1 MRTLSHN
8 LTVTVLLLFV
18 AIIPSWAGC
27 SLYGLTCE
35 QLSNPVGIDSE
46 RPRFSWKIKSDIRG
60 FRQKAYRIM
69 VASTPELLNKK
80 KPDIWDSGNVR
91 SDSSVMVGYRG
102 VSLRPATTYYWKVMI
117 KGSDGNSSAFS
128 GIQQFTT
135 GLFTTSDWHG
145 ARWIAMERD
154 GEIMVPAVHGHLGG
168 KEIGRYV
175 LPIFRKEFNINKKV
189 SRALL
194 FISGLGHFDCYINGG
209 KVDKHFLDPLWT
221 KYDKE
226 ALYLTF
232 DISDRLTQGGNA
244 IGVMLGNGF
253 YNIPNER
260 YYKLTGSYGAPK
272 MIARLRIIYDDNSED
287 NIISDTSWSCMQG
300 PITFSSIFGGEDY
313 DATKVAIGWKN
324 AGYNDTEWEKPVL
337 PSNGNLPQV
346 LKAQCG
352 THMAELQHLKVVNCK
367 TVRDS
372 LPVFDFGQNMS
383 GVPRMTIKGKPG
395 STVTLIPG
403 ELLNPDGTVNQ
414 SASGSPYFFRY
425 TIGSDS
431 AEQWQPQFTYYG
443 YRYVQVEGAV
453 PAGEDNPR
461 GLPEILQ
468 MEGVHT
474 GNSAPQ
480 AGRFV
485 CSKPMFNSIY
495 NLIDWAMR
503 SNMAGVLTDCPH
515 REKLGWQEEAYLMQ
529 PSLQYRYDLSSLYR
543 KILNDMATAQ
553 YGDGIIP
560 SIVPEYVRFAD
571 GFENSPEWG
580 SSFIIGAWQNYLWYG
595 DIESL
600 RNNYTKMK
608 KYLSYL
614 HSRADNYIVA
624 YGLGDWYDIG
634 PRNPGYSQLTS
645 NGVTATAIFYQDAL
659 AMTEVARVL
668 GHEDDAQEFATLAD
682 NIKKAYNETFY
693 KDAEGYYDRNSQT
706 ANAMSL
712 YLGLADGQRRQSVAQ
727 ALIDDIKSR
736 KNGLT
741 AGDIGYRYVLKAL
754 ETLGRDDVIYD
765 MNSRYDAPGYGW
777 QLAHGATALTE
788 SWQAYGFVSNN
799 HFMLGHLMEWLFSG
813 LGGVK
818 QAEGSVAFRHLLI
831 APTPVRDVTWA
842 KTTYNSPY
850 GEVRCEW
857 DTDVRQQFL
866 RVSVPANCT
875 ATVKIP
881 FAITAG
887 RQVCD
892 YGIPLPE
899 CNDIK
904 VIPTADGTLTLEV
917 GSGEY
922 LFETVSATCSATSR

>member
-1 MRTLSHN
+1 MRTLSHC
-8 LTVTVLLLFV
+8 LVVTILL
-18 AIIPSWAGC
+18 IIVGITPSRAGC

-35 QLSNPVGIDSE
+35 QLSNPIGIDSE
-46 RPRFSWKIKSDIRG
+46 RPRFSWKINSDTRG
-60 FRQKAYRIM
+60 FRQKTYRIM
-69 VASTPELLNKK
+69 VASTPELLDKK
-80 KPDIWDSGNVR
+80 KPDMWDSGNVR

-117 KGSDGNSSAFS
+117 KGSDGSSSAFS

-135 GLFTTSDWHG
+135 GLYTTSDWHG

-154 GEIMVPAVHGHLGG
+154 GETMVPAAHGHLGG
-168 KEIGRYV
+168 KEIGRYA
-175 LPIFRKEFNINKKV
+175 LPMLRKKFDINKKV

-194 FISGLGHFDCYINGG
+194 FISGLGHFDCYINGE

-232 DISDRLTQGGNA
+232 DVSDRLTLGGNA

-287 NIISDTSWSCMQG
+287 NIVSDTSWSCMQG

-313 DATKVAIGWKN
+313 DAAKAAIGWKY
-324 AGYNDTEWEKPVL
+324 AGYNDSKWSAPVL
-337 PSNGNLPQV
+337 PSDNNLPQV

-352 THMAELQHLKVVNCK
+352 THMAELQHLKVVNSK
-367 TVRDS
+367 SVRDS
-372 LPVFDFGQNMS
+372 LRVLDFGQNMS

-425 TIGSDS
+425 TIGGDS
-431 AEQWQPQFTYYG
+431 VEQWQPQFTYYG
-443 YRYVQVEGAV
+443 FRYVQVEGAV
-453 PAGEDNPR
+453 LAGEDNPS

-474 GNSAPQ
+474 GNSAQQ
-480 AGRFV
+480 AGSFV

-543 KILNDMATAQ
+543 KILDDMATAQ

-600 RNNYTKMK
+600 RNNYSKMK

-614 HSRADNYIVA
+614 HSRANNYIVA

-659 AMTEVARVL
+659 AMAEVASVL
-668 GHEDDAQEFATLAD
+668 GHENDAKEFATLAD
-682 NIKKAYNETFY
+682 NIKKAYNKTFY

-712 YLGLADGQRRQSVAQ
+712 YLGLADGQCRQLVAQ

-754 ETLGRDDVIYD
+754 EMLGRDDVIYD

-831 APTPVRDVTWA
+831 APTPVGDVIWA

-850 GEVRCEW
+850 GEVCCEW
-857 DTDVRQQFL
+857 DTDSRHPSL

-892 YGIPLPE
+892 YGIPLQE

-904 VIPTADGTLTLEV
+904 VMPTADGTLTLEV

-922 LFETVSATCSATSR
+922 LFEAVSDAGSVILR

>member
-1 MRTLSHN
+1 MRTQSHY
-8 LTVTVLLLFV
+8 LVATILLLFV
-18 AIIPSWAGC
+18 VIIPSWAKC
-27 SLYGLTCE
+27 SLYDLTCE
-35 QLSNPVGIDSE
+35 QLPNPIGIDNE
-46 RPRFSWKIKSDIRG
+46 KPHFSWKIYSDTRG
-60 FRQKAYRIM
+60 FQQKAYRIM
-69 VASTPELLNKK
+69 VASAPKLLDKR
-80 KPDIWDSGNVR
+80 KPDMWDSGNVR
-91 SDSSVMVGYRG
+91 SDSSIMVAYRG
-102 VSLRPATTYYWKVMI
+102 NSLRPATTYYWKVMI
-117 KGSDGNSSAFS
+117 KGSDGSSSAFS
-128 GIQQFTT
+128 GTQQFTT
-135 GLFTTSDWHG
+135 GLYSTSDWHG
-145 ARWIAMERD
+145 AQWIAMERN
-154 GEIMVPAVHGHLGG
+154 GEIIVPAVHGSF
-168 KEIGRYV
+168 KDKKIGRYA
-175 LPIFRKEFNINKKV
+175 LPMFRKEFHINKKV

-194 FISGLGHFDCYINGG
+194 FISGLGHSDCYINNE

-221 KYDKE
+221 KYDEE

-232 DISDRLTQGGNA
+232 DVSDRLTRGENVL
-244 IGVMLGNGF
+244 GVMLGNGF

-272 MIARLRIIYDDNSED
+272 MIARLKIIYDDNSEE
-287 NIISDTSWSCMQG
+287 NMISDTSWRCTQG

-313 DATKVAIGWKN
+313 DATRTIAGWKS
-324 AGYNDTEWEKPVL
+324 AGYDDSAWGQALVAESGSL
-337 PSNGNLPQV
+337 PRS

-352 THMAELQHLKVVNCK
+352 THMTELQRLKVVNHSV
-367 TVRDS
+367 VRDG
-372 LPVFDFGQNMS
+372 LRVLDFGQNMS
-383 GVPRMTIKGKPG
+383 GVPCLTVKGKPG
-395 STVTLIPG
+395 STVTLRPA
-403 ELLNPDGTVNQ
+403 ELLNPDGTVSQ
-414 SASGSPYFFRY
+414 RASGSPYFLRY

-431 AEQWQPQFTYYG
+431 TEQWQPQFTYYG
-443 YRYVQVEGAV
+443 FRYVQVEGAV
-453 PAGEDNPR
+453 LAGEDNPN
-461 GLPEILQ
+461 GLPEILH

-474 GNSAPQ
+474 GNSAPET
-480 AGRFV
+480 GHFK

-529 PSLQYRYDLSSLYR
+529 PSLQYRYNLSPLYR

-600 RNNYTKMK
+600 RANYTKMK

-614 HSRADNYIVA
+614 HSRSDNYIVA

-645 NGVTATAIFYQDAL
+645 NGVTATATFYQDAI
-659 AMTEVARVL
+659 AMKEIARVL
-668 GHEDDAQEFATLAD
+668 GHEDDGKEFASLAD
-682 NIKKAYNETFY
+682 NIKEAYNKTFY

-712 YLGLADGQRRQSVAQ
+712 YLGLADGHRQSAAAK
-727 ALIDDIKSR
+727 ALTDDIEAR
-736 KNGLT
+736 KYGLT

-754 ETLGRDDVIYD
+754 EQLGRNDIIYA

-813 LGGVK
+813 LGGIR
-818 QAEGSVAFRHLLI
+818 QAEGSVAFKHLLI
-831 APTPVRDVTWA
+831 APTPVGDITWA
-842 KTTYNSPY
+842 RTTYDSPY

-857 DTDVRQQFL
+857 NTDSRCPSL

-887 RQVCD
+887 REVCD
-892 YGIPLPE
+892 YGIPLSK
-899 CNDIK
+899 CSDIK
-904 VIPTADGTLTLEV
+904 VIPTTDGILTLET
-917 GSGEY
+917 GSGEH
-922 LFETVSATCSATSR
+922 LFETVPVPSTTALR